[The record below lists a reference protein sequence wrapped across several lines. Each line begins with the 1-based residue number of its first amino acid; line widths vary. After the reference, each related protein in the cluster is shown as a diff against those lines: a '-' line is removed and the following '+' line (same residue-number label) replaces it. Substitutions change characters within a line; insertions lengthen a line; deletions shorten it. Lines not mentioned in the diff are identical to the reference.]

1 MNEKDFDIVIHW
13 GEQISTQNRR
23 AAISYKTGSD
33 TDPIAYI
40 LQDLKITNDMYLAS
54 GLNLIKQNNYWFE
67 RSKYRTR

>member
-1 MNEKDFDIVIHW
+1 MNEKKFGIAIRC

-23 AAISYKTGSD
+23 AAIPYKTGSD
-33 TDPIAYI
+33 TDPTAYI

>member
-1 MNEKDFDIVIHW
+1 MNEKDFDITIRC
-13 GEQISTQNRR
+13 GEPVSTQNRR
-23 AAISYKTGSD
+23 AAIPYKTGSD
-33 TDPIAYI
+33 TDPTAYI

>member
-1 MNEKDFDIVIHW
+1 MNEKDFDIAICC
-13 GEQISTQNRR
+13 GEPVSTRNRR
-23 AAISYKTGSD
+23 AAIPYKTGSVS
-33 TDPIAYI
+33 DPTAYI